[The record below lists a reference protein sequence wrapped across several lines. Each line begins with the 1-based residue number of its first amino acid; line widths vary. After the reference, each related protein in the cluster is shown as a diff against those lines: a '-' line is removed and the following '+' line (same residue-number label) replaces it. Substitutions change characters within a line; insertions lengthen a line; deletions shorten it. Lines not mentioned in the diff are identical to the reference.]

1 MSLFSLVTE
10 RTYTHDLS
18 AFYAY
23 VQTQHPVLD
32 FLAQFRSG
40 LSQKDCGQLSQCLGR
55 LLLISR
61 DLDLECTL
69 SDFLDYGGCEV
80 LSWQLRICGDSIR
93 TLQPCLFIVKELER
107 SNKQVLIDLCT
118 DSSMLTGIFQS
129 LRDERDVDKVVLL
142 LEELLSQFLP
152 RNFSLI
158 HVPTFF
164 TLLTTAKGRTLAYL
178 CRVLAYLLYD
188 SEDKLDLFK
197 AIDPAR
203 RPFGPSILEINHCV
217 VASVPSLIPRLIHL
231 LNSPHISLLRHLPS
245 RDIEDTAR
253 QDVWAADDLE
263 LTELNAQEFASHLI
277 EVIFVLSVLLAG
289 PRKIQVADRLFQ
301 CGFVEVACRLLD
313 VLDWRV
319 AGRGGNAE
327 PALKI
332 QLLRLINNYCEI
344 KSDERLSKAL
354 MTETER
360 KAVYEGVIS
369 TLLQC
374 HLYNFEDL
382 MDVFAY
388 KQGHKATSTMEF
400 LSLHSLSDTLNK
412 LVVEVN
418 PQKRWNPPQFTV
430 PLEEQGLMARLV
442 QAFRVCGDNT
452 NRLLLSSCIEG
463 FLRSADVITQLFI
476 IQTGLL
482 PDLLKIL
489 RDDACEANFRQ
500 ASFDLLGEVLKFNK
514 GAFIC
519 LSHLLSFSEQ
529 RKWIDFCLTRI
540 VDSNVFLRAL
550 LLSTSYFDSID
561 KRRTDFFL
569 KKFAPKFSASLPI
582 FSYFHDHRLS
592 VLSSLLTSI
601 QVKALSQDSI
611 FHIDIS
617 CLNTSVMFFILSH
630 DKAQLLALLRQE
642 STEAVSNF
650 SALLVFWLKFYL
662 KRGRD
667 AHGIEQSSRVPFS
680 LWKDTVKELRSLLP
694 V

>member
-1 MSLFSLVTE
+1 MSVFTLLTQ
-10 RTYTHDLS
+10 RTYTHDLA
-18 AFYAY
+18 AFHAY
-23 VQTQHPVLD
+23 MQAQHPTLD
-32 FLAQFRSG
+32 FLAHFRTA
-40 LSQKDCGQLSQCLGR
+40 LTHKDTDQLSQCLGR

-61 DLDLECTL
+61 DLDLDCTL

-80 LSWQLRICGDSIR
+80 LSWQLRVCGDSIR

-107 SNKQVLIDLCT
+107 SNKQAIVDLCM

-152 RNFSLI
+152 RNFSLG
-158 HVPTFF
+158 HVPSFF
-164 TLLTTAKGRTLAYL
+164 ALLTVAKGRTLAYL

-203 RPFGPSILEINHCV
+203 RPLGPSILEINHCII
-217 VASVPSLIPRLIHL
+217 ASVPSLIPRLIHL
-231 LNSPHISLLRHLPS
+231 LGSPHISLLHHLPS
-245 RDIEDTAR
+245 QDIEDTAR
-253 QDVWAADDLE
+253 QDIWAEADLE

-289 PRKIQVADRLFQ
+289 PRKIQVAERLFQ
-301 CGFVEVACRLLD
+301 CGFVEVACGLFD
-313 VLDWRV
+313 GLDWRV

-344 KSDERLSKAL
+344 KSDERLCKAL
-354 MTETER
+354 MTEAER

-382 MDVFAY
+382 MEAFAY
-388 KQGHKATSTMEF
+388 KQGHKAADTLEF
-400 LSLHSLSDTLNK
+400 LSLHSLPDTINK

-418 PQKRWNPPQFTV
+418 PQKRWTAPVFAV
-430 PLEEQGLMARLV
+430 PLGEQGLMARLV
-442 QAFRVCGDNT
+442 QAFRVCEDNT

-463 FLRSADVITQLFI
+463 FLRSADVLTQFFI
-476 IQTGLL
+476 IQTGLM
-482 PDLLKIL
+482 PDLLKTL
-489 RDDACEANFRQ
+489 RDDTCEANFRQ

-550 LLSTSYFDSID
+550 MLSASYFDSID

-569 KKFAPKFSASLPI
+569 KKFAPKFTTSLPI
-582 FSYFHDHRLS
+582 FTYFHDHHLS
-592 VLSSLLTSI
+592 ILSNLLTSI

-611 FHIDIS
+611 SHTDIS
-617 CLNTSVMFFILSH
+617 CLNTSVMFFILAQ
-630 DKAQLLALLRQE
+630 DKEQLLSLLRQE
-642 STEAVSNF
+642 SGEAISNF

-680 LWKDTVKELRSLLP
+680 LWKDTVKELRGLLP